1 MADKTIGVLTSGGDA
16 PGMNA
21 AIRAVVRAGIGS
33 GMRVLGIRHGYN
45 GVLNGDI
52 VEMSLRSVSDIIYH
66 GGTTL
71 YTARC
76 DEFKTEVGLEKA
88 AENCRNL
95 GLDGLVII
103 GGDGSFRGALE
114 LSRRGI
120 QCVGIPGTIDN
131 DIGCSEYTIGFDT
144 AMNTAMEMVDKLR
157 DTAQSHDRCSVVEVM
172 GRRSGEIALKTGVAV
187 GATAII
193 VPERP
198 YDFENDI
205 LNRIKFTQKIGKKHF
220 IIVVAEGVGK
230 VEEIAREIEK
240 KCNIGTRSTIL
251 GHVQRGG
258 SPTLRDRL
266 VASVM
271 GYKSVEVLNTW
282 QESKVI
288 VMQNRSIVDLDM
300 EIALNMKKTFDESL
314 YKAALAISI

>member
-1 MADKTIGVLTSGGDA
+1 M
-16 PGMNA
+16 
-21 AIRAVVRAGIGS
+21 
-33 GMRVLGIRHGYN
+33 
-45 GVLNGDI
+45 
-52 VEMSLRSVSDIIYH
+52 SDIIYH

-76 DEFKTEVGLEKA
+76 EEFKTEDGLEKA

-95 GLDGLVII
+95 GLDGLVVI

-114 LSRRGI
+114 LSKRGV

-205 LNRIKFTQKIGKKHF
+205 LKRIKFTQKIGKKHF

-240 KCNIGTRSTIL
+240 KCNIGTRSTVL

-266 VASVM
+266 VASAM
-271 GYKSVEVLNTW
+271 GYKSVEVLSTW

-288 VMQNRSIVDLDM
+288 VMQNREIIDLDM

-314 YKAALAISI
+314 YKVALAISI

>member
-21 AIRAVVRAGIGS
+21 AVRAVVRAGIGS

-45 GVLNGDI
+45 GIINGDI
-52 VEMSLRSVSDIIYH
+52 VEMSLRSVSDVICR
-66 GGTTL
+66 GGTIL

-76 DEFKTEVGLEKA
+76 DEFQTETGLEKA
-88 AENCRNL
+88 AENCKSL
-95 GLDGLVII
+95 GLDGLVVI

-114 LSRRGI
+114 LSKKGI

-157 DTAQSHDRCSVVEVM
+157 DTAQSHERCSVVEVM
-172 GRRSGEIALKTGVAV
+172 GRRSGEIALNAGVAV

-198 YDFENDI
+198 YDFEKDI

-220 IIVVAEGVGK
+220 IIIVAEGVGK
-230 VEEIAREIEK
+230 VDEIAKEIGE
-240 KCNIGTRSTIL
+240 KCNIGVRSTVL

-266 VASVM
+266 VASMM
-271 GYKSVEVLNTW
+271 GYRAVEILNTW

-288 VMQNRSIVDLDM
+288 AIQSGKVVDFNID
-300 EIALNMKKTFDESL
+300 IALNMKKPFDKEL
-314 YKAALAISI
+314 YETALAISI

>member
-45 GVLNGDI
+45 GILNGDI

-76 DEFKTEVGLEKA
+76 EEFKTEDGLEKA

-95 GLDGLVII
+95 GLDGLVVI

-114 LSRRGI
+114 LSKRGV

-198 YDFENDI
+198 YDFENDN
-205 LNRIKFTQKIGKKHF
+205 LNKIKFTQKIGKKHF

-240 KCNIGTRSTIL
+240 KCNIGTRSTVL

-266 VASVM
+266 VASAM
-271 GYKSVEVLNTW
+271 GYKSVEVLSTW

-288 VMQNRSIVDLDM
+288 VMQNREIIDLDM

-314 YKAALAISI
+314 YKVALAISI